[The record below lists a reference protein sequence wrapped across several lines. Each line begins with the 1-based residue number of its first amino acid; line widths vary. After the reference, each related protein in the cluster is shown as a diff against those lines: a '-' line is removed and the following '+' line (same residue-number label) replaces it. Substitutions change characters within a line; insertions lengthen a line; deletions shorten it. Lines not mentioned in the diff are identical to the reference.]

1 MDDQVPKWHAT
12 KRSWPLELT
21 DMSMVRE
28 PWMTI
33 FFLLNHRAKG
43 RNRVRVVR
51 ANQVVVSFCFRF
63 KTLPTQKN
71 LYKVGPK
78 D

>member
-33 FFLLNHRAKG
+33 FPTQSRAKG

-51 ANQVVVSFCFRF
+51 ANQVVVSFLVRF

-71 LYKVGPK
+71 FYKVGPK
-78 D
+78 N